1 MISTARAAAVA
12 PEFPNSELTSRPRPN
27 HRGHFHIKEPIMANY
42 HTLTVVQQ
50 TIPTGDMTTLERL
63 LLSEI
68 FHAQLDDDGHYFSS
82 DEGASS
88 IIFLEAAE
96 LRAAVDDPAAK
107 GTSALSRI
115 LDHYGDAI
123 LGEGDV
129 EIDTSEGW
137 WEAIFQDIL
146 KRSATLTHVSVV
158 SSFTC
163 DKMRPDG
170 FGGMALS
177 ITATNIR
184 YDCTTDMLKRFYEEA
199 DKAGELQPT

>member
-1 MISTARAAAVA
+1 
-12 PEFPNSELTSRPRPN
+12 
-27 HRGHFHIKEPIMANY
+27 MANY

-50 TIPTGDMTTLERL
+50 TIPTSDMTTLERL

-68 FHAQLDDDGHYFSS
+68 FHAELGDDGHYFSS

-88 IIFLEAAE
+88 IIYLNAAD

-107 GTSALSRI
+107 DTSALSRI
-115 LDHYGDAI
+115 LDHYSDAI

-137 WEAIFQDIL
+137 WETIFQDIL
-146 KRSATLTHVSVV
+146 KRSAALTHISVV

-170 FGGMALS
+170 FGGMVLL

-184 YDCTTDMLKRFYEEA
+184 YDCTTDMLERFYEEA

>member
-1 MISTARAAAVA
+1 MISTAGAAAVA
-12 PEFPNSELTSRPRPN
+12 SEFPNSELTSRPRPIR
-27 HRGHFHIKEPIMANY
+27 RGHFHIKEPIMANY

-50 TIPTGDMTTLERL
+50 PIPTGDMTTLECL

-68 FHAQLDDDGHYFSS
+68 FHTEQDDDGHYFSS

-88 IIFLEAAE
+88 IIYVDAAH
-96 LRAAVDDPAAK
+96 LRAAVDEAAAK
-107 GTSALSRI
+107 GTTALSRMI
-115 LDHYGDAI
+115 DHHGDAI

-137 WEAIFQDIL
+137 WETIFQDIV
-146 KRSATLTHVSVV
+146 KRSATLTHISVV

-170 FGGMALS
+170 FGGMVLL

-184 YDCTTDMLKRFYEEA
+184 YDCTTDMLERFYEEA
-199 DKAGELQPT
+199 DKAGELQPS